1 MSVELY
7 EYLISESINID
18 MNSDTVCKLFSDY
31 IIQVIDGTFK
41 RYSSSIPKK

>member
-18 MNSDTVCKLFSDY
+18 MNSDTVYKLFSDY
-31 IIQVIDGTFK
+31 IIQVKDWTFK
-41 RYSSSIPKK
+41 RYSRSNPKK